1 MIPADDAAHGA
12 APGAALAPGVPGPGR
27 DLDLFGRPPKRHADW
42 SHRRGEPRGF
52 AFAWMLFLMGATA
65 LMFTRAGLGGPFSS
79 EAFRFAG
86 REALLVVLVGMGL
99 LWPLIRLSQVT
110 PMRGPVRT
118 AVLDVLLVVIPAQAL
133 VWPHLWL
140 ARWPLQVVLAC
151 GALLVIWGLATG
163 LVLGVTFARKR
174 MNPAG
179 GRGRILAMLTCV
191 GLLGAGTVPVL
202 FSGPAR
208 PADRLDA
215 RVSWMF
221 SPLTSLIELTRD
233 RAWSG
238 QSAAIAPA
246 HWRVLWAQGGLVAAG
261 WGVLGLARSGR
272 R

>member
-1 MIPADDAAHGA
+1 MTGELTPGA
-12 APGAALAPGVPGPGR
+12 APALGCGHESLPGADR
-27 DLDLFGRPPKRHADW
+27 DLFGRPPRRHADW

-52 AFAWMLFLMGATA
+52 AFAWMLYLMGVTA
-65 LMFTRAGLGGPFSS
+65 LMFFRAGFGGPFSS

-86 REALLVVLVGMGL
+86 REALMAVLAGIGL
-99 LWPLIRLSQVT
+99 LWPMIRLAQVT

-118 AVLDVLLVVIPAQAL
+118 ALLDVLLVVIPAQAL

-140 ARWPLQVVLAC
+140 ARWPLAVVAAC
-151 GALLVIWGLATG
+151 ALLVAVWGSAVG
-163 LVLGVTFARKR
+163 LVLAVMFGLKR
-174 MNPAG
+174 RNPAG

-208 PADRLDA
+208 PADLLDS

-221 SPLTSLIELTRD
+221 SPLTSLIEITRD
-233 RAWSG
+233 RPWTGRIGAVSG
-238 QSAAIAPA
+238 A
-246 HWRVLWAQGGLVAAG
+246 HWRMLAAQAGLVVGG
-261 WGVLGLARSGR
+261 WGALALARSGR